1 MQLFLSGHAYRYEC
15 ENLCRLFFPYSPV
28 KVEEAAAL
36 PEAGL
41 LEGPWAFARIEGVEG
56 AYHYTVTVPT
66 GSAPSPGRRTPLPW
80 RSTL

>member
-41 LEGPWAFARIEGVEG
+41 PEGPWAFARCV
-56 AYHYTVTVPT
+56 
-66 GSAPSPGRRTPLPW
+66 
-80 RSTL
+80 